1 MSDIQT
7 EIQVATLLKVS
18 PAAVFP
24 AAEVEACIRD
34 ALADQAADQAL
45 LRPGRATTATPVAPR
60 SWEPEIDSL
69 VVVEV
74 ICAIEE
80 LLGVTLPATFAPKG
94 GDVSVDEC
102 VNDLVSEAQT
112 TWRAT
117 TKENENR

>member
-1 MSDIQT
+1 M
-7 EIQVATLLKVS
+7 ATLVKTS
-18 PAAVFP
+18 PGAVFP
-24 AAEVEACIRD
+24 AAEVAACIRD

-80 LLGVTLPATFAPKG
+80 LLGVTLPATFAPRG
-94 GDVSVDEC
+94 GYASVDEC
-102 VNDLVSEAQT
+102 VNDLVSEAQA
-112 TWRAT
+112 TWNAA
-117 TKENENR
+117 TKENETNEQ